1 MNIYERII
9 NILLEARVEMFIQ
22 DRLDEKKLIGKQKKL
37 DVNKSGKLDSEDF
50 KMLRAGKSKRA
61 DEAKAKPSETKKLLS
76 KYSDPNLGAKALK
89 QAGAARRAGDKEEA
103 RKQLGRAKKLDKP
116 QLP

>member
-1 MNIYERII
+1 MNIYERIL

-37 DVNKSGKLDSEDF
+37 DVNKSGKLDSQDF
-50 KMLRAGKSKRA
+50 KMLRSGKRA
-61 DEAKAKPSETKKLLS
+61 DEAKAKPSGTQKAMS
-76 KYSDPNLGAKALK
+76 KYSEPNLGAKALK
-89 QAGAARRAGDKEEA
+89 QAGEARKAGNKPEA
-103 RKQLGRAKKLDKP
+103 RKQIARAKKLDKP